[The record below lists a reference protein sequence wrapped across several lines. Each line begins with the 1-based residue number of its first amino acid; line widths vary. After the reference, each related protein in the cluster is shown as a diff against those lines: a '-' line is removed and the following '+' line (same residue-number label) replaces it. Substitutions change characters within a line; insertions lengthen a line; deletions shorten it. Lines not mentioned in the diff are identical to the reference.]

1 MSDATRPE
9 PRPQGRW
16 FAVDVRRIMRLPDRL
31 KPLWPHELMPHADDV
46 GPAPTVD
53 ESADG
58 ASAGPKASAGD
69 TAAGEGP
76 GAGTAIGETLM
87 LEESTGT
94 ESTRG
99 LDVLTAWLT
108 GFAAELDLTRSRMTI
123 VVSSGEETAH
133 LEVCLG
139 DDIASAILVLRGVG
153 FEEFEGYELLRRL
166 RPQDLAEAVE
176 ELCSLIEN
184 DCVLTL
190 SCLNEVGAAGLEFLH
205 RVDGTWVRPTLE
217 RDGDTI
223 TVGAGQDLGSGAV
236 ATLLAATLTRLWTT
250 ATQPTRRSATN
261 GGQP

>member
-9 PRPQGRW
+9 SRW
-16 FAVDVRRIMRLPDRL
+16 FAVDIRRIMRLPDRL
-31 KPLWPHELMPHADDV
+31 KPLWPRELMPHADDV
-46 GPAPTVD
+46 GAAPTVS
-53 ESADG
+53 ETADG
-58 ASAGPKASAGD
+58 ASAGPIASARE
-69 TAAGEGP
+69 TARSQGP

-87 LEESTGT
+87 LGESAGT
-94 ESTRG
+94 EPKRG

-108 GFAAELDLTRSRMTI
+108 GFAAELNLTRSRMTI
-123 VVSSGEETAH
+123 VISSGEETAH
-133 LEVCLG
+133 LEVCLC
-139 DDIASAILVLRGVG
+139 DDIASAILALRGVG
-153 FEEFEGYELLRRL
+153 FEGFEGYELLRRL

-223 TVGAGQDLGSGAV
+223 TVGAEQELGSGAV
-236 ATLLAATLTRLWTT
+236 RTLLAATLTRLWPT
-250 ATQPTRRSATN
+250 AAN
-261 GGQP
+261 GGQS